1 MGKLNGCT
9 FLYLLERY
17 FTICDKVSGDIKKE
31 FNGEPY
37 YNIYIYFFL
46 KTKIKSHGH
55 EVTIEKF
62 R

>member
-17 FTICDKVSGDIKKE
+17 YTICDKVSGDIKKE

>member
-17 FTICDKVSGDIKKE
+17 YTICDKVSGDIKKE
-31 FNGEPY
+31 FHGEPY
-37 YNIYIYFFL
+37 YNIYIYIFL